1 MAGLFDDIVV
11 SINKLGNTVTKTNEK
26 LEKPLNEI
34 REMKLGDYKQNT
46 IDAFVDAYEY
56 LMSMYAFNAGKSEG
70 EFFTP

>member
-34 REMKLGDYKQNT
+34 GEMKLGDYKQNT
-46 IDAFVDAYEY
+46 IDAYEY